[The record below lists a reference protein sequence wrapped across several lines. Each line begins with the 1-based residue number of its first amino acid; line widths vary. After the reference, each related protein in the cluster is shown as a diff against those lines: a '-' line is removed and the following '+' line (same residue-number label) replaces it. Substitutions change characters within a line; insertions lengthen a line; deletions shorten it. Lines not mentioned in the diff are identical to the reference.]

1 LTSAQKNVDH
11 IEGVAVLDHNS
22 HYRFSDIIRSE
33 GNRYRYDSVT
43 VLCEPRYR
51 NTLLREALL
60 RSSHLNGAPLAEL
73 CGSAAPTSTACG
85 EAVEAAV
92 AQTAEPH
99 PSQVGWARLQGHSG
113 PSGITLSSSD
123 TRMAARSSAL
133 ATKSHTGKCFKA
145 PLNTLVVPVRMGDV
159 LCGDAETAKK
169 PPGIEDLVSSVKA
182 LIAKLAHSG
191 QPATHVHYSGVMH
204 YGSNEVNGRYERTPK
219 CDVNNRQY
227 VQTLLAR
234 SKAQGLPGVTLHSEV
249 GADEDLCTLAYSP
262 RVLIHGNSGF
272 PDLVQQLRR
281 GAQQPKAATYT
292 QDGLVTE
299 EQEQESGNIFDAKNV
314 QTGRLQAANETGGD
328 SGPEASG
335 DQVKEQG
342 EKVPGSTAPNA
353 TRMERKDHPEE
364 SFTDVVISD
373 EHRFIF
379 VDNVKAA
386 STAVRDELNRSLG
399 VTWATGCGA
408 KYKRCCST
416 RSRGPTPRTTSACI
430 GPEHKDYFVFGFS
443 RHPARKFESGVR
455 QAWFQDGRLGSLSA
469 DQLLE
474 RQLASNFWLNEHLQ
488 PTWYRF
494 SCYHLN
500 MSFVGRTEEMAH
512 SIDRLLDAYCPSI
525 GQAAWLNACPLHIL
539 RALRTDVEN
548 SRAPVE
554 RSVLSDKSLRLFC
567 SSEFY
572 GKDAHIYGYVC
583 KERDE
588 KRSLNPMSCGKS
600 LWRESCDDMAL

>member
-1 LTSAQKNVDH
+1 M
-11 IEGVAVLDHNS
+11 
-22 HYRFSDIIRSE
+22 
-33 GNRYRYDSVT
+33 
-43 VLCEPRYR
+43 
-51 NTLLREALL
+51 
-60 RSSHLNGAPLAEL
+60 
-73 CGSAAPTSTACG
+73 
-85 EAVEAAV
+85 EAAV

-99 PSQVGWARLQGHSG
+99 PSQVGWTRLEGTSG
-113 PSGITLSSSD
+113 ASGITLSSSD
-123 TRMAARSSAL
+123 TRMAALISAL
-133 ATKSHTGKCFKA
+133 ATKSRTGKCFKA

-159 LCGDAETAKK
+159 LCGDPETGKE
-169 PPGIEDLVSSVKA
+169 PPGIDNLVSSAKA

-191 QPATHVHYSGVMH
+191 HPVTHVRYSGVMH
-204 YGSNEVNGRYERTPK
+204 YGSNEVVGRYERTPK
-219 CDVNNRQY
+219 CDVNNREY

-234 SKAQGLPGVTLHSEV
+234 SKAQGLPGVSLHSEV

-262 RVLIHGNSGF
+262 HVLIHGNSGF
-272 PDLVQQLRR
+272 PHLVQQLRWA
-281 GAQQPKAATYT
+281 AQQPKAATYT
-292 QDGLVTE
+292 QDGLVR
-299 EQEQESGNIFDAKNV
+299 EQESGNIFVAKNV
-314 QTGRLQAANETGGD
+314 QTGRLQAANETGPGGD

-335 DQVKEQG
+335 IRQYSGDQVKE
-342 EKVPGSTAPNA
+342 PGSTASNA
-353 TRMERKDHPEE
+353 TRMTRMERKDHPEE

-386 STAVRDELNRSLG
+386 STAVRDELNTSLG

-416 RSRGPTPRTTSACI
+416 RSHGLTPRTTSACI
-430 GPEHKDYFVFGFS
+430 GPEHKDYFVFGFA

-455 QAWFQDGRLGSLSA
+455 LAWFQDPRLGSLSA

-494 SCYHLN
+494 SGYHLN
-500 MSFVGRTEEMAH
+500 MSFVGRTEEMTH

-525 GQAAWLNACPLHIL
+525 GQAAGSDACPLHIL

-554 RSVLSDKSLRLFC
+554 RSMLSDKSLRHFC

-588 KRSLNPMSCGKS
+588 KRSLNPMPGQTRAE
-600 LWRESCDDMAL
+600 LEGRRDQAAVAEAVRAAPAA